1 MALMFHR
8 RLAIP
13 LWAIAFFTIA
23 LAALPPATL
32 PLMPPITLFVMALA
46 GIAVLVFAKP
56 GAFPWLRPSRS
67 LARVR
72 PSIHRDEAS
81 ARYAIDG
88 GICVRTTDATNGDT
102 AADALDLVR
111 MDDDGGWQ
119 MAAGDASAARHKTR
133 VTNKAAFRR

>member
-8 RLAIP
+8 RLAIR
-13 LWAIAFFTIA
+13 LW
-23 LAALPPATL
+23 
-32 PLMPPITLFVMALA
+32 
-46 GIAVLVFAKP
+46 
-56 GAFPWLRPSRS
+56 AFPWLRPSRS

-81 ARYAIDG
+81 AA
-88 GICVRTTDATNGDT
+88 NGDT

-119 MAAGDASAARHKTR
+119 MAAGDASSSFVTR
-133 VTNKAAFRR
+133 LESNS

>member
-8 RLAIP
+8 RLALP
-13 LWAIAFFTIA
+13 LWAIAFFAVA
-23 LAALPPATL
+23 LAAPPPATL
-32 PLMPPITLFVMALA
+32 LMLPPNTLFVMALA
-46 GIAVLVFAKP
+46 GIAVLVFAMR

-72 PSIHRDEAS
+72 PSRHRDEAS
-81 ARYAIDG
+81 AGSAKDGAIWTPD
-88 GICVRTTDATNGDT
+88 DPNGYT

-119 MAAGDASAARHKTR
+119 MARPPA
-133 VTNKAAFRR
+133 

>member
-8 RLAIP
+8 RLALP
-13 LWAIAFFTIA
+13 LWAIAFFAVA
-23 LAALPPATL
+23 LAAPPPATL
-32 PLMPPITLFVMALA
+32 LMMPPNTLFVMALA
-46 GIAVLVFAKP
+46 GIAVLVFAIP
-56 GAFPWLRPSRS
+56 SAFPWLRPSRS

-81 ARYAIDG
+81 AGSAKDG
-88 GICVRTTDATNGDT
+88 GICVRTPDEPNGHT

-119 MAAGDASAARHKTR
+119 MARPPA
-133 VTNKAAFRR
+133 